1 MKKIIA
7 LVLAVCC
14 VCSLAS
20 CKLFKKDDGEKVSA
34 VDTEAV
40 AAVQA
45 KLDAAAPETANITVE
60 LDSEIDTLKG
70 SYFVTY
76 NLEDGSATVVYTYE
90 KFNEIGTDGFK
101 QTVGPNT
108 VSVTADGIL
117 SEEINGTGA
126 VEALTFD
133 INLDPDKLISASYN
147 AGILTAK
154 VKASFTK
161 AVIGV
166 AIASD
171 VEVMIA
177 TTELGIAS
185 ITISY
190 DTSAGPVEIV
200 ATYTYYVAP
209 EEEEGTEN
217 GEEAAE

>member
-7 LVLAVCC
+7 LVLAVSC
-14 VCSLAS
+14 VFALAS
-20 CKLFKKDDGEKVSA
+20 CKLFKKDNGDNVNP

-45 KLDAAAPETANITVE
+45 KLDASSPETANITVK
-60 LDSEIDTLKG
+60 LDSEIDTLES

-76 NLEDGSATVVYTYE
+76 NIEDGSATVVYTYE
-90 KFNEIGTDGFK
+90 KLTEIGAAEITE
-101 QTVGPNT
+101 TVGPNT
-108 VSVTADGIL
+108 VSVSPDGIL
-117 SEEINGTGA
+117 SEEIGGTEA

-133 INLDPDKLISASYN
+133 INLDPTKLISASYN
-147 AGILTAK
+147 ANVLTAK

-171 VEVMIA
+171 VDIMIM

-209 EEEEGTEN
+209 PEEEGAEN